1 MRLFARMPSFAV
13 TTVLLLGI
21 AVIAWR
27 FISSGE
33 NWDSVSLEVPEFS
46 ELASGGKTAFD
57 ANGAVC
63 HGANGSG
70 SWWFASSAHQS
81 LSVAKGIPHAAANS
95 ACVINGPSDRA
106 ASSRINATRSLL

>member
-1 MRLFARMPSFAV
+1 MPSFAV

-57 ANGAVC
+57 AN
-63 HGANGSG
+63 
-70 SWWFASSAHQS
+70 
-81 LSVAKGIPHAAANS
+81 
-95 ACVINGPSDRA
+95 
-106 ASSRINATRSLL
+106 